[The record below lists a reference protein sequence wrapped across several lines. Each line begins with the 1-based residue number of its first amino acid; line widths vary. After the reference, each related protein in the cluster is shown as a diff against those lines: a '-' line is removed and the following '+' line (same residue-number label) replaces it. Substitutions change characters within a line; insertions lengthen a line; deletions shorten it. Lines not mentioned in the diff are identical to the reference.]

1 MKSLKILKIITII
14 IILSMALGA
23 CAKPT
28 AAPTVTETTAAP
40 AKTEAPAAGNSSE
53 KIILGF
59 VPMDLS
65 VQFFSSLLEGA
76 KAFEAAHPDVELIV
90 VDGANDVSKQVAGVE
105 NLINAGAKAIDLR
118 CLDEAALADTVKN
131 TVAKGIY
138 VNTYPDS
145 MEGRTTGVA
154 YDDYNR
160 GFLLAKEATKWIN
173 EKLGGTAEVA
183 FLFEPNNQNAMKRI
197 TAFHDV
203 FASDAPNAKIVAEQQ
218 GFTTDVGM
226 ATAESILQA
235 HPNVKVII
243 CSNDAACTGVYEA
256 VTSAGKA
263 TDDFFIG
270 GIDGD
275 TSAMELIA
283 KGGIYRATVAAKDL
297 VQDQEWQVM
306 QNLYNAVTTGKYLD
320 KIVVEEYAVTYDT
333 VAAYLARTPKYG
345 K

>member
-1 MKSLKILKIITII
+1 MKSKNVLKIFTLIIV
-14 IILSMALGA
+14 LSMALSA

-28 AAPTVTETTAAP
+28 AAPVATEAPVEAP
-40 AKTEAPAAGNSSE
+40 AATEAPAAAE
-53 KIILGF
+53 KIKLGF

-90 VDGANDVSKQVAGVE
+90 VDGANDVSKQVTGVE

-131 TVAKGIY
+131 TVAQGIY

-145 MEGRTTGVA
+145 MVGRSTGVA

-160 GFLLAKEATKWIN
+160 GFLLAKEATKWVN
-173 EKLGGTAEVA
+173 EKLGGSAEVA

-197 TAFHDV
+197 TAFRDV
-203 FASDAPNAKIVAEQQ
+203 FAADAPNAKIVAEQQ

-256 VTSAGKA
+256 VMSAGKA

-320 KIVVEEYAVTYDT
+320 QIVVEEFAVTYDT
-333 VAAYLARTPKYG
+333 VAAYLARTPTYG